1 MGSPPGTLSQK
12 SCQHNSREHYSI
24 GGSLMKRPFLEEPWP
39 GNSEGVQV
47 VFKPV
52 QGHLL
57 SAYSMPNPI
66 LGKVKDVS
74 IRFNLHLQ

>member
-1 MGSPPGTLSQK
+1 MV
-12 SCQHNSREHYSI
+12 
-24 GGSLMKRPFLEEPWP
+24 KRPFLEEPQP

-47 VFKPV
+47 VFKPA

-66 LGKVKDVS
+66 LRNVKDVS
-74 IRFNLHLQ
+74 ISFNLHLQ